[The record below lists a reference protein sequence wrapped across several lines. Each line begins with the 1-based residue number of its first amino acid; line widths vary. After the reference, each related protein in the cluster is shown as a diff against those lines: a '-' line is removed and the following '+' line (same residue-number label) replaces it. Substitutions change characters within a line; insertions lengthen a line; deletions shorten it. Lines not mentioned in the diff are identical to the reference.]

1 MRPHASLG
9 HVKRLLPLL
18 CWLLAAPA
26 LAGGGTTLFDDG
38 EWRAVGVG
46 AGTMAVIGNGA
57 QGDFAALEFS
67 YDLGAGFV
75 PVLRLLDDG
84 TIEPRLPPPGEPGAT
99 AVLGRYFECDG
110 GLTGPLRFVSLE
122 LPEKAKGSGLLEL
135 TGTLSNFDSLVSDK
149 LKIRLPRPKADRV
162 RVELQYKL
170 RATRD
175 LCVDPERHDT
185 QEEFRIVELRTRFL
199 SPAAHQSDLT
209 RYVKAIDLDCDLFG
223 DCDFDRR
230 SFCAALENVTG
241 YVIDAPNKL
250 RDREIGLFHTSN
262 APDPTPTLVI
272 EMQKPHPGAVKP
284 QGFVTQS
291 ADPNARN
298 VAFWADWGDVKREHR
313 NGKTVGSFRFT
324 LEAEPPRNPSCDRR
338 QN

>member
-1 MRPHASLG
+1 MT
-9 HVKRLLPLL
+9 RLLPLL

-26 LAGGGTTLFDDG
+26 LAGVGTTLFDDG

-46 AGTMAVIGNGA
+46 AGSMAVIGNGA
-57 QGDFAALEFS
+57 QGNFAALEFS
-67 YDLGAGFV
+67 YDLGMGPV

-84 TIEPRLPPPGEPGAT
+84 TLEPRLPPPGEPGAT

-110 GLTGPLRFVSLE
+110 ALTGPLRFVSLV
-122 LPEKAKGSGLLEL
+122 LPEKAKGGGRLEL

-175 LCVDPERHDT
+175 LCVDPERRDT

-199 SPAAHQSDLT
+199 SPPSHLSDLT
-209 RYVKAIDLDCDLFG
+209 RYVKAIDFDCDLFG

-262 APDPTPTLVI
+262 APAPTPTLVI
-272 EMQKPHPGAVKP
+272 EMQKPSPGSVKP

-291 ADPNARN
+291 ADPAARN
-298 VAFWADWGDVKREHR
+298 VAFWADWADAKREYE
-313 NGKTVGSFRFT
+313 NGKTLASFRFA

-338 QN
+338 QD

>member
-1 MRPHASLG
+1 MRPHASIAS
-9 HVKRLLPLL
+9 VKGLFPLL
-18 CWLLAAPA
+18 GWLLAAPA

-38 EWRAVGVG
+38 AWRAVGVG

-84 TIEPRLPPPGEPGAT
+84 TLEPRLPPPGEPGTT

-149 LKIRLPRPKADRV
+149 LKIRLPRPKDDRV

-175 LCVDPERHDT
+175 LCVDPERRDT

-199 SPAAHQSDLT
+199 SPAAHLSDLT
-209 RYVKAIDLDCDLFG
+209 RYVKAIDLDCDSFG

-230 SFCAALENVTG
+230 SFCAPLENVTG

-262 APDPTPTLVI
+262 APDPTPTLAI
-272 EMQKPHPGAVKP
+272 EMYKPSASSVKP

-298 VAFWADWGDVKREHR
+298 VAFWADWADVKREHR

-324 LEAEPPRNPSCDRR
+324 LEAEPPRDPSCDRR